1 MSDELVE
8 VWRKQF
14 ELMIGDENIKKN
26 AKPFNVVGYSH
37 LSPKEGTYR
46 LPSIEAMWQG
56 FLMAKRSQP
65 VIELPEILYEWDM
78 ERDSDQKVQYLDYEN
93 TIHSI
98 TSAGYQ
104 YKVKE

>member
-1 MSDELVE
+1 MMDDKELVE

-14 ELMIGDENIKKN
+14 IDLSRLGSVAAIYERDRFLNREVEL
-26 AKPFNVVGYSH
+26 
-37 LSPKEGTYR
+37 R
-46 LPSIEAMWQG
+46 WQG

-93 TIHSI
+93 TVNAI
-98 TSAGYQ
+98 TAAGIKYTIG
-104 YKVKE
+104 E